1 VENLKITIVDDSGK
15 YSAVD
20 TGPAF
25 KMGALSV
32 SDPNIIQADA
42 LDAVCSSL
50 LALFPNDLVKLR
62 VSYDL
67 GNHCRTPRAYP

>member
-32 SDPNIIQADA
+32 SEHFIQADA

-50 LALFPNDLVKLR
+50 LALFPNDPVKLR
-62 VSYDL
+62 ISYDL
-67 GNHCRTPRAYP
+67 GNH

>member
-1 VENLKITIVDDSGK
+1 MENLKITIVDDSGK

-20 TGPAF
+20 TGTAL

-32 SDPNIIQADA
+32 SEHFIHADA

-50 LALFPNDLVKLR
+50 LALFPTGR
-62 VSYDL
+62 AERCGGEDL
-67 GNHCRTPRAYP
+67 GNH

>member
-1 VENLKITIVDDSGK
+1 MENLKITIVDDSGK

-20 TGPAF
+20 TGTAF

-32 SDPNIIQADA
+32 SEHFIHADA
-42 LDAVCSSL
+42 LNAVCSSL

-67 GNHCRTPRAYP
+67 GNH